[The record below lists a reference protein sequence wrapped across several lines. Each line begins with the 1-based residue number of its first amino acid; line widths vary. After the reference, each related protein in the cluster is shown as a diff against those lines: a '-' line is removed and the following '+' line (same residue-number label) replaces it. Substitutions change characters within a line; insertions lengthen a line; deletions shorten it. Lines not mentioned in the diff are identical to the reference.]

1 MREHSPLSIVLPI
14 SRNNNLIPL
23 KATLDQCFELNLQIV
38 IVHDVQDLTTG
49 PSLIQLLAN
58 YPSLQIIFKEGIFGD
73 PGSARNFGKSL
84 ASSPWVAFWDSDDF
98 PSPRGFLSLVESNF
112 NSDTE
117 VIIGSYRVVNMSD
130 NEILRESI
138 LSENNSNEL
147 TKISVDLGI
156 WRFIFRKEII
166 TNIDFPPLLMGEDL
180 VFIAKVSLPN
190 RRVKTSEE
198 IIYSYVVGDSS
209 QLTRQDKALRTI
221 PRSNEFLRGIYSNDT
236 SPSNR
241 RFVLSLL
248 MRQILSGIFKK
259 KYSPF
264 SQEIYKDIVLMTKN
278 PSTLFRV
285 LKGISKRRLS

>member
-14 SRNNNLIPL
+14 SRNNNLTPL

-58 YPSLQIIFKEGIFGD
+58 YPNLQIIFKEGKFGN

-84 ASSPWVAFWDSDDF
+84 ANSPWVAFWDSDDF
-98 PSPRGFLSLVESNF
+98 PSPCGFLSLVESNF

-117 VIIGSYRVVNMSD
+117 VIIGSYRVVNMND
-130 NEILRESI
+130 NKILREST
-138 LSENNSNEL
+138 LSKNNSNEL

-190 RRVKTSEE
+190 LRVKTSEE

-221 PRSNEFLRGIYSNDT
+221 PRSNEFLRDIYSNDT

-248 MRQILSGIFKK
+248 MRQILSGIVKK

-264 SQEIYKDIVLMTKN
+264 SQEIYKDIALMTKN